1 MALATQAKRDYYE
14 VLGITRTASDQ
25 EIKSAYRKLA
35 MQYHPDRNPGN
46 SEAEERF
53 KEASEAY
60 SVLIDGE
67 KRSRYDRFGHQ
78 GVGGSVNFEGFPF
91 QDLHD
96 IFGEFFGFNDLFGAG
111 GNSRRRTRAQ
121 QGADVTEELTLEFEE
136 AVFGKTTN
144 ISVRTFDTCESCHG
158 SGSAPGH
165 SAASCPNC
173 AGRGQIRF
181 QQGFFS
187 VTRACSKCG
196 GTGTVISHPC
206 QTCKGQGRT
215 PKEKEVTVKVP
226 AGVEDGTKILFSGQ
240 GHAGVNGGPAGDLY
254 VVLNVKEHAFFE
266 RHGRDLFCSVP
277 ISFAQAALGAE
288 ITLPTLEGESKLD
301 IPPGTQ
307 SGAVLRMKNKGVPVL
322 RGHGRGDL
330 LVEVRVQ
337 TPSKLTKAQRELLQ
351 QLGESIHIENKP
363 ERKGLFS
370 KVRDIFG

>member
-1 MALATQAKRDYYE
+1 MALATHAKRDYYE
-14 VLGITRTASDQ
+14 VLGITRTASEQ

-46 SEAEERF
+46 AEAEERF

-60 SVLIDGE
+60 SILIDGE

-78 GVGGSVNFEGFPF
+78 GVAASGMEGFPF

-96 IFGEFFGFNDLFGAG
+96 IFGEFFGFGDLFGASG
-111 GNSRRRTRAQ
+111 TGRRRSRAQ
-121 QGADVTEELTLEFEE
+121 QGADVTEELTITFED
-136 AVFGKTTN
+136 AVFGSTTS
-144 ISVRTFDTCESCHG
+144 IHIRTHEICESCHG

-165 SAASCPNC
+165 SAATCPNC
-173 AGRGQIRF
+173 AGRGQVRF

-196 GTGTVISHPC
+196 GTGSLITHPC

-215 PKEKEVTVKVP
+215 PKEKEIAVKIP

-254 VVLNVKEHAFFE
+254 VMLNVKEHPFFE
-266 RHGRDLFCSVP
+266 RQERDLFCSVP
-277 ISFAQAALGAE
+277 VSFPQAALGAS
-288 ITLPTLEGESKLD
+288 IALPTLDGESKLE

-307 SGAVLRMKNKGVPVL
+307 SGTVLRIKGKGVPVL

-337 TPSKLTKAQRELLQ
+337 VPAKLNKSQRELLE
-351 QLGESIHIENKP
+351 QLGETLHIENRP
-363 ERKGLFS
+363 ERKSIFS